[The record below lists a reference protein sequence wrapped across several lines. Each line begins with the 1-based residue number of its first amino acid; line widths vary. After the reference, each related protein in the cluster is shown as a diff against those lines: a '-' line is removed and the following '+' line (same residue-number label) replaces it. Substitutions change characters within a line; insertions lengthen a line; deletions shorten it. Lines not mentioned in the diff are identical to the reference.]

1 MENKLI
7 DPYGL
12 LGVDSRASLSELKKN
27 YYNLALIC
35 HPDKG
40 GNDKDMNVVSLAY
53 NYIKEH
59 LENVKETTYEKLED
73 EFAEF
78 CKGQERLKPPTFGQ
92 IYEETN
98 DWINEF
104 NKKFEE
110 GLNMSGEMRQFI
122 GNDDDISNNPYLNEN
137 NPLGGGY
144 GEYMDISDYHNNS
157 KSPYYDIANFVDEAE
172 YDLAKT
178 DNECV
183 SYCLAQGESEP
194 IYQEVPPFNPNETKR
209 VKNEFKGEVILYEE
223 PQYLPDTLTSFP
235 LDGKEVLDYS
245 GNLENLRMSDYKM
258 AFSPPEEN
266 EEVEEKDYLKI
277 LNIRFKDYIL

>member
-1 MENKLI
+1 MEKKLI

-73 EFAEF
+73 EFADF
-78 CKGQERLKPPTFGQ
+78 CKGQESLKPPTFGQ

-104 NKKFEE
+104 NKKFEQ

-122 GNDDDISNNPYLNEN
+122 GHEEDITNNPYFNEN

-144 GEYMDISDYHNNS
+144 GEYMDISDYKQNN

-178 DNECV
+178 DNESV

-194 IYQEVPPFNPNETKR
+194 IYQDVPAFNPNETQR

-235 LDGKEVLDYS
+235 IDGKEILDYS

-258 AFSPPEEN
+258 SFSPPEEK
-266 EEVEEKDYLKI
+266 EEVKEKDYPTE
-277 LNIRFKDYIL
+277 NIDYTM